1 MKLKNIIDDLY
12 FSLNSDGNL
21 FGKVDRTTIIRY
33 VKRFVQK
40 VQSDN
45 GNKQFVRAIQVSP
58 QDTVIDFPEDAVEI
72 VSLGIDVYITG
83 KGSTI
88 LPLYINPSLNSASI
102 FLRDNNDVILED
114 NEGKYLRGDSEK
126 STAITTISNLQGVDG
141 CWDVYNGS
149 SINSPSLNLKG
160 GDISVKPQY
169 SINVEDRFVQLST
182 IITDSDI
189 LILEY
194 TYDPFSSGNVGNN
207 SVYELDINEAYFEA
221 VELYVMKEIAR
232 IRGNVS
238 YTDKENLDK
247 NYKIALRNA
256 NVQIKRIK
264 NPMQAL
270 RRRQNSLGL

>member
-141 CWDVYNGS
+141 CWNVYNGS

-264 NPMQAL
+264 TPMQAL